1 MWNSVPVS
9 QKVAQPPSLGEI
21 ILARENLK
29 DTRLHVIIR
38 PRGGDFLYSDL
49 ELQRMLIDIDVC
61 RREGVDGVVFGCLTP
76 EGEIDMEKNK
86 LLLSHAKNMSVTFHR
101 AFDHCSDPFD
111 SLHRLSVLGFHR
123 VLTSGQQPT
132 AMIGVHLLKKLN
144 LASEGKI
151 EVMAGCGINEKNI
164 QYIYKETGIR
174 EYHFS
179 AREPIPTQMK
189 FRNPTVYMGDVD
201 ADESYILQTTE
212 SRVRSV
218 INALEDSK

>member
-1 MWNSVPVS
+1 
-9 QKVAQPPSLGEI
+9 
-21 ILARENLK
+21 
-29 DTRLHVIIR
+29 
-38 PRGGDFLYSDL
+38 
-49 ELQRMLIDIDVC
+49 MLIDIDVC